1 MAERQRD
8 DGGDGRWALVA
19 VAGVVGLVFLWIV
32 SGSLT
37 ASVGPTL
44 RSAALVYVDEDP
56 SGSGLE
62 YDDGS
67 AEAAAFLGARDSVT
81 VVVPWDMT
89 SADFLR
95 LYHLENNRSA
105 AGALEALGASAPEV
119 WLAEGTRLRF
129 SLTPAEVVR

>member
-1 MAERQRD
+1 MV
-8 DGGDGRWALVA
+8 GVA
-19 VAGVVGLVFLWIV
+19 FLWIV
-32 SGSLT
+32 SGSLA
-37 ASVGPTL
+37 ASVGPGL

-56 SGSGLE
+56 SGSDLE

-81 VVVPWDMT
+81 VVIPWNMT

-105 AGALEALGASAPEV
+105 AGALDAMGASAPEAR
-119 WLAEGTRLRF
+119 LPEGTRLRF
-129 SLTPAEVVR
+129 SLTPAEVAR